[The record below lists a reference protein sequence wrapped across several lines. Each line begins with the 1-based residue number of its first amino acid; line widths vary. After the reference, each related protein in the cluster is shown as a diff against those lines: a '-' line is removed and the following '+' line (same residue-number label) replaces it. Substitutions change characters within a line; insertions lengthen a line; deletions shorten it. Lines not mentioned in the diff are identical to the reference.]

1 MEMVARKIQAKK
13 GGKKKTIPKAD
24 KPAKPAP
31 GKQPKPVK
39 EKISK
44 PYPTK
49 QSLKGKV
56 AKVQNGKSPLKLV
69 DEDEEVH
76 HEPEPQ
82 GKGDDPNLTRAIQ
95 MSLASFQ
102 EQGQAPIG
110 GVAIREPFSDTIQK
124 LPVVEGKGKGI
135 ATDEQATE
143 SLLDLHK
150 PKKKSIADQYIFQRR
165 TPVSQATATGPSAHP
180 EHDTSAN
187 IIRDTP
193 SPADAETKVDTDIT
207 NSTTNTEVLYA
218 EDVQGEE
225 ISHTVVLE
233 EKTAELDEGHAGSDP
248 GKTLESRPPPEHEHI
263 DEDQVGPSPGQSH
276 AALVGSNPEPMHDDF
291 IATVYPK
298 VHESLKHMMEKH
310 IHLESPLSSSGTLS
324 SMKNLDDTFT
334 FDDQLLS
341 DKPTEEEPGKAT
353 VETEAESMVTVPIHQ
368 ASTSV
373 PPLSTPIIDLSPP
386 KPVSSP
392 LQEPFIAATTTTLPL
407 PPPSL
412 PQSFEVTELAS
423 RVSVVEKINAEL
435 EQKILNQD
443 KKINALGSRVY
454 TLENHELYLKI
465 DNLVNEVVS
474 ESVHDALKAPLL
486 DHFRELSKIEMKELL
501 HDQMF
506 ESRSYKSHSVHVA
519 LYEALEVSM
528 NRDNR
533 EEFLANK
540 DKSCKRRR
548 DDQDRVPSPPK
559 DSNQNKKKSHDSD
572 ASGSQQPQ
580 ASTSVQ
586 IINEDPIP
594 DDTHLSDSEDIAAA
608 HLLKIKT
615 RPDWLKPIPKED
627 TPLEECH
634 RLLTDKIDLVN
645 PEGHQIVPDIS
656 KPLPLGGLPGQ
667 PMVSHT
673 SGLNERK
680 STSLDIVPPQII
692 VLRRADYNEYKISKA
707 DFKNLHPNDFE

>member
-13 GGKKKTIPKAD
+13 GGKKKSVPKAD

-49 QSLKGKV
+49 QSRKGKV
-56 AKVQNGKSPLKLV
+56 AKVRNGKSPLKLV
-69 DEDEEVH
+69 DEDAEVH

-82 GKGDDPNLTRAIQ
+82 GEGDDPNLTRAIQ

-110 GVAIREPFSDTIQK
+110 GVAIREPVSDTIQK

-150 PKKKSIADQYIFQRR
+150 PKKKSIVDQYIFQRR
-165 TPVSQATATGPSAHP
+165 TPVSQATATRPSAHP
-180 EHDTSAN
+180 GHDTSAN
-187 IIRDTP
+187 IVRDTP

-248 GKTLESRPPPEHEHI
+248 GKTPESRPPPEHEHM
-263 DEDQVGPSPGQSH
+263 DEDQVGPNPRQSH
-276 AALVGSNPEPMHDDF
+276 AALVGSNPKPMHDDF

-298 VHESLKHMMEKH
+298 VHESLKHTMEKH
-310 IHLESPLSSSGTLS
+310 IHLENPLSSSGTLS
-324 SMKNLDDTFT
+324 TMKNLDDTFT

-341 DKPTEEEPGKAT
+341 DKPTEEEPRKAT
-353 VETEAESMVTVPIHQ
+353 VEMEAESMVIVPIHQ

-386 KPVSSP
+386 KLVSSP
-392 LQEPFIAATTTTLPL
+392 LQELFIADTTEATTTTLPL

-423 RVSVVEKINAEL
+423 RVSAIEKINAEL

-465 DNLVNEVVS
+465 DNHVNEVVS
-474 ESVHDALKAPLL
+474 ESVHNALKAPLL
-486 DHFRELSKIEMKELL
+486 DHFRELSEIEMKELL
-501 HDQMF
+501 HDRMF
-506 ESRSYKSHSVHVA
+506 ESGSYKSHPVHVA

-528 NRDNR
+528 NHDNR

-540 DKSCKRRR
+540 DKSRKRRH
-548 DDQDRVPSPPK
+548 DDQDRLPFPPK
-559 DSNQNKKKSHDSD
+559 DSNRNKKKSHDSD
-572 ASGSQQPQ
+572 TSGSQQPQANNTPKVSILTAWKLSYTKEAPAQKSFSSSKQKQ

-594 DDTHLSDSEDIAAA
+594 NDTHLSDSEDIAAA
-608 HLLKIKT
+608 YLPKIKT
-615 RPDWLKPIPKED
+615 RPDWLKPIPEED
-627 TPLEECH
+627 TPVSP
-634 RLLTDKIDLVN
+634 K
-645 PEGHQIVPDIS
+645 PDWVI
-656 KPLPLGGLPGQ
+656 P
-667 PMVSHT
+667 
-673 SGLNERK
+673 
-680 STSLDIVPPQII
+680 
-692 VLRRADYNEYKISKA
+692 
-707 DFKNLHPNDFE
+707 PNDLPEAENN